1 MVLWF
6 CGSSVCK
13 KWKEGGGWGET
24 ALYHALASA
33 CSLWYRLSSYNTPVF
48 PGRWMAKQ
56 DQRGQ
61 MVCPRSHSKGKL
73 SVKSMLWFL
82 PWQKPHVSP
91 LKDRARQSLPLSA
104 WEGLEERGNQ
114 SLEILTEGMNN
125 TVAAFSSLSWG
136 SSPDRA
142 STSAGEPKGSG
153 WIYLSSIL
161 KLAGAPTCYG
171 PALLPAPRS

>member
-1 MVLWF
+1 
-6 CGSSVCK
+6 
-13 KWKEGGGWGET
+13 
-24 ALYHALASA
+24 
-33 CSLWYRLSSYNTPVF
+33 
-48 PGRWMAKQ
+48 MAKQ

-61 MVCPRSHSKGKL
+61 TVCPRSHSKGKL
-73 SVKSMLWFL
+73 SVKSMLWSL

-104 WEGLEERGNQ
+104 WEGLEERGNWT
-114 SLEILTEGMNN
+114 LEILIEGMNN
-125 TVAAFSSLSWG
+125 RVAAFSAPWWD